1 MRTSRFWT
9 PKPSQWPVISS
20 RSIKFQVLS
29 LWEWL
34 FEVELTNCQ
43 ESGSELFQ
51 AETWYRVCLYNSFS
65 WPLSLCQ
72 AGCFVKSIKN
82 LNAFAKPFLARLKP
96 PMLVFYREMVLHLT
110 FDMVDVFENL
120 PWKTFGAPIFLSKTL
135 SCVSEI
141 FDYWVVMKVMG
152 LFDSLATTLYGW
164 IMNEWC
170 VCTVHC
176 AVQSSAE
183 SKDEM
188 RNIAKGTIDPMV
200 ECSWQSYYL
209 LI

>member
-1 MRTSRFWT
+1 MGGTVWSRADKLSRKWIWT
-9 PKPSQWPVISS
+9 ISS
-20 RSIKFQVLS
+20 RNLVSS
-29 LWEWL
+29 LFIQLLQLAFVFVSSRL
-34 FEVELTNCQ
+34 FCKV
-43 ESGSELFQ
+43 
-51 AETWYRVCLYNSFS
+51 Y
-65 WPLSLCQ
+65 
-72 AGCFVKSIKN
+72 KKN

-96 PMLVFYREMVLHLT
+96 SMLVFYREMVLHLT
-110 FDMVDVFENL
+110 FDMVDVFDIFREKHSDL
-120 PWKTFGAPIFLSKTL
+120 LYFLSKTL